1 MKKGFDAA
9 FDDLMLERM
18 GAEIACLREKNEAYR
33 SALNEHSEL
42 INAAQ
47 RKEISD
53 YKKAFERLA
62 ELGTYIRDLENRCL
76 FYAGMVTYKKMDD
89 AISSHKLLDG
99 IPE

>member
-18 GAEIACLREKNEAYR
+18 GAEIARLRERNERYKL
-33 SALNEHSEL
+33 ALNEHSEL

-47 RKEISD
+47 RKEIDD

-62 ELGTYIRDLENRCL
+62 ELSTLIRDLENRCL
-76 FYAGMVTYKKMDD
+76 FYAGMATHKKMDD
-89 AISSHKLLDG
+89 AISSFG
-99 IPE
+99 IDEITE